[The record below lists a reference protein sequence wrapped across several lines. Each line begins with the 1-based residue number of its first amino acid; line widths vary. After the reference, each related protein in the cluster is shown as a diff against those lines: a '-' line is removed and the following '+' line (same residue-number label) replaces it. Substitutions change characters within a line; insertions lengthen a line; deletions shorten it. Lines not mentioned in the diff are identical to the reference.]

1 MGALEEETSKSRRE
15 QLDAFDTSSYKML
28 GAVCLTVCALAIL
41 RKPRRNGPKFNH
53 GITFDPKAPFFRE
66 ESNGK
71 GASSTQETGGF
82 GIQTKSSYGASDA
95 VSTTGQMSPKSRDI
109 EGGLVNEAPGSKKF
123 SVRSL
128 LSK

>member
-1 MGALEEETSKSRRE
+1 M
-15 QLDAFDTSSYKML
+15 DAFDTSSYKML

-41 RKPRRNGPKFNH
+41 VETAQKYGPKFNH
-53 GITFDPKAPFFRE
+53 GITFDPKAPFSETLRR
-66 ESNGK
+66 K
-71 GASSTQETGGF
+71 GSSTQETGRF
-82 GIQTKSSYGASDA
+82 GIQAKSSYGPSDA

-109 EGGLVNEAPGSKKF
+109 EGGMVNEAPSKKF